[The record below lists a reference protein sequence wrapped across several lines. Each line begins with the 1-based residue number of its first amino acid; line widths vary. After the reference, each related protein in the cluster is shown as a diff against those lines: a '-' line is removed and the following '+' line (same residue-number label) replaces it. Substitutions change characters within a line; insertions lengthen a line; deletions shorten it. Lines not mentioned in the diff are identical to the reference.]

1 MDAEVYMGYRIL
13 LYLATTCLAWRWSL
27 RCVRTS
33 GRAAALTAGVILIL
47 MNEVIAAFLAPVFAV
62 LATALSIVFA
72 IGLVVVLLTG
82 HSLGSVFQH
91 FNIFRKK

>member
-33 GRAAALTAGVILIL
+33 GRVAALTTGVVLIL
-47 MNEVIAAFLAPVFAV
+47 MNEMLAAFLAPVFAV
-62 LATALSIVFA
+62 LGAALSIVFV

-91 FNIFRKK
+91 FNIFRKR